1 MRRMQTIIGLL
12 FAASLLIG
20 CGGHV
25 KYLSLR
31 DERLPLEARR
41 WLADAEDE
49 VAIAR
54 ARVVDAE
61 NVLSKIE
68 DYQEHMVGQLKDQ
81 WGGSRGGADGLKAWQ
96 MFAAY
101 IKERVG
107 LAELTLKAANVAED
121 LAKMR
126 LTQARAETA
135 MRYDLAVYELPPIAE
150 KVEKL
155 RGEVAEMTKQ
165 VEGQRVRV
173 ERSAG
178 EAWKVFHQFAKKGGV
193 TNALWYTY

>member
-1 MRRMQTIIGLL
+1 MKKAL
-12 FAASLLIG
+12 LLILGMCSVLPFFG
-20 CGGHV
+20 CGGNV

-61 NVLSKIE
+61 NQSAKIE
-68 DYQEHMVGQLKDQ
+68 DYRQNMVKELKEQ
-81 WGGSRGGADGLKAWQ
+81 WGGARGGAAGLKAWQ

-101 IKERVG
+101 TDERVT
-107 LAELTLKAANVAED
+107 LAELTLRAAQVAED
-121 LAKMR
+121 LARMR

-150 KVEKL
+150 RVEKL
-155 RGEVAEMTKQ
+155 RDEVAAMTKV
-165 VEGQRVRV
+165 VEAQRVKV
-173 ERSAG
+173 EKSAG
-178 EAWKVFHQFAKKGGV
+178 EAWKMFYQFARKNGV